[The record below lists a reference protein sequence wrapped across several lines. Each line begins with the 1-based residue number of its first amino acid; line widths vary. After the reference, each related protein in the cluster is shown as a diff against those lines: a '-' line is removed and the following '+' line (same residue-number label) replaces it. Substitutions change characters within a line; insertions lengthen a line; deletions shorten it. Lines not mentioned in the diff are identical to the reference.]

1 MLSYTFGTEVKP
13 GLCNRSYENSA
24 LWHLAKVNPS
34 VAVGLPKVLPDI
46 EEHLIGAT
54 K

>member
-24 LWHLAKVNPS
+24 LWHLAKVNPPDFRT
-34 VAVGLPKVLPDI
+34 GTPKSKI
-46 EEHLIGAT
+46 E
-54 K
+54 